1 MGMGVTDKL
10 VVGGQLIVY
19 QLKQMGEFT
28 EEEAIKVFKKQ
39 GYTGKQAKK
48 ALKQMCSPKVGGI
61 IKTEDG
67 TKLRFKTEEE
77 IDNLNDEKKTLEQ
90 IELGADVVGKAS
102 LSSLS
107 SIDKKEQTVEEIE
120 AEIKDLTE

>member
-48 ALKQMCSPKVGGI
+48 ALKQMCNPKAGGI